1 MMMDDILKLK
11 SKTVICN
18 SKKQKN
24 ENVNTE
30 IEKLVL
36 GRTSKKEKKQQFY
49 CFSHHSIYIYSNDG
63 EDTFEKTGYTPDRV
77 GFFKDKWIY

>member
-1 MMMDDILKLK
+1 MQFK
-11 SKTVICN
+11 KT
-18 SKKQKN
+18 KN

-30 IEKLVL
+30 TEKLVI
-36 GRTSKKEKKQQFY
+36 RTYFKKKEKKQQFY
-49 CFSHHSIYIYSNDG
+49 CSYHHSIYIYSNDG